1 LNDKLNGYLASTYG
15 IRKYEDLGGNTRL
28 FSSNN
33 SLKQHTKEYEQWL
46 ESHQPFHWFA
56 EFYEI
61 INENGGFDVIIGNP
75 PYVEYSKIRKV
86 YMIKN
91 FKTESA
97 GNLYAYIIE
106 RSIAI
111 LRNGSYNG
119 MIIPISA
126 YCTERMDCF
135 QKLELESSSSL
146 YISNYAERPSKLFE
160 GAERNLSIAIF
171 QKNINKK
178 CKKLYTTYYYKW
190 KAENRQFL
198 FSNINYFESGE
209 SVINGIFPKISSKQ
223 ELNIISKLQKIKKTI
238 GYYSLRI
245 KNGNILYY
253 RNSGGRYWKIITN
266 FRPTFY
272 LNNKKGISSRES
284 YLYFSDTT
292 LRDII
297 ISNLNSSLYFWYYVM
312 HSDARTNNPS
322 DLKNFPLDQDVF
334 RKNLKKNLIELCKI
348 LMNDLQ
354 KNSIIQTANYRTGD
368 VKYQQF
374 LPAKSKAIIDEI
386 DKVLAK
392 HYGFTEE
399 ELDFIINYDIK
410 YRMREEF
417 FNNENE
423 KENEQLIKNN
433 NSFLK

>member
-1 LNDKLNGYLASTYG
+1 
-15 IRKYEDLGGNTRL
+15 
-28 FSSNN
+28 
-33 SLKQHTKEYEQWL
+33 
-46 ESHQPFHWFA
+46 
-56 EFYEI
+56 
-61 INENGGFDVIIGNP
+61 
-75 PYVEYSKIRKV
+75 
-86 YMIKN
+86 
-91 FKTESA
+91 
-97 GNLYAYIIE
+97 
-106 RSIAI
+106 
-111 LRNGSYNG
+111 
-119 MIIPISA
+119 
-126 YCTERMDCF
+126 
-135 QKLELESSSSL
+135 
-146 YISNYAERPSKLFE
+146 
-160 GAERNLSIAIF
+160 
-171 QKNINKK
+171 
-178 CKKLYTTYYYKW
+178 TYYYKW